1 MHQVAGFRADTL
13 TMMISDEQ
21 ARLAADY
28 LLASCSAHE
37 CGAPSAVSDVT
48 FAAACAVAERTP
60 DTRSDRV
67 LRARALL
74 GSPEYTSR
82 DIASKMISRI
92 ISDSLR

>member
-1 MHQVAGFRADTL
+1 
-13 TMMISDEQ
+13 MMISDEQ

-28 LLASCSAHE
+28 LLASCSTHE
-37 CGAPSAVSDVT
+37 CGVYSAVSDRT
-48 FAAACAVAERTP
+48 LAAARAVVERTP

-74 GSPEYTSR
+74 RSPDYTSH

-92 ISDSLR
+92 VSDCLR